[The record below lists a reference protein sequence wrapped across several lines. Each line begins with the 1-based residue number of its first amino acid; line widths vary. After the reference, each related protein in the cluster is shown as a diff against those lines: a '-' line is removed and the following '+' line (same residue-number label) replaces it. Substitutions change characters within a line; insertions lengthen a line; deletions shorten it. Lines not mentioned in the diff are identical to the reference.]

1 MDHAVR
7 IAVMSA
13 ESPEL
18 LREEADLVVE
28 STEEFLDV
36 LRRL

>member
-1 MDHAVR
+1 VRVAVL
-7 IAVMSA
+7 AP

-18 LREEADLVVE
+18 LAEYADLVLAD
-28 STEEFLDV
+28 TFEFLDDV

>member
-1 MDHAVR
+1 VR
-7 IAVMSA
+7 VAVMSA

-18 LREEADLVVE
+18 LREYADLVVE
-28 STEEFLDV
+28 STGEFLDV